1 MAEKKSKYLYHREDL
16 PYINLTGDEKL
27 PSMSHMLLTDKILV
41 SFIENPPGCV
51 FPEHA
56 HEAEQVL
63 IILEGEE
70 DHFCGDEKF
79 LMKAGD
85 ICVHPPNVPHGGK
98 TKTGFKGIDI
108 FCPPR
113 KEHVEKLEQYWEE
126 QKQKAK

>member
-1 MAEKKSKYLYHREDL
+1 MAESKYLRRMEDL
-16 PYINLTGDEKL
+16 PYLNLTGDEKL
-27 PSMSHMLLTDKILV
+27 PSMTHMLLTDKIMV
-41 SFIENPPGCV
+41 SFIENPAGCV
-51 FPEHA
+51 FPKHA

-70 DHFCGDEKF
+70 DHFCGEEKF

-85 ICVHPPNVPHGGK
+85 ICVHPPNVPHGGH

-113 KEHVEKLEQYWEE
+113 KEHLDKLKEWEE
-126 QKQKAK
+126 AQEKAE